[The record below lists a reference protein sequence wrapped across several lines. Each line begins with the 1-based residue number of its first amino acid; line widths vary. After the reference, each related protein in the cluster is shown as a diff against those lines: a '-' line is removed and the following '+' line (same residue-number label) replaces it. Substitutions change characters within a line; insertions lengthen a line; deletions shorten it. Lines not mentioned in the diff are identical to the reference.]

1 MTNPYYNPSG
11 APGTRA
17 KLSSSPIRAELA
29 AVGTG
34 FDKLAP
40 TLTANALLHVNA
52 AGTQQVANA
61 NITVSAAG
69 ALAGI
74 TDLTTTGNTVLGN
87 ASTDTLNVGNGG
99 LIKDSAGNVGIGT
112 DAPSAKLTVA
122 GNLLMSQRGPT
133 NGAQWPDFRLYNTT
147 GNSLVID
154 DYTNVFFAITSS
166 GNIGIGTSSPTNF
179 GAGYSALSID
189 GSTCGVLELMQAG
202 ASAFRVF
209 CFPTEARLQ
218 VMLNVPMKFYTNNII
233 RGQFKAAGQLNLE
246 PLASDPSGAEAGD
259 LYFNST
265 TGKFRGYD
273 GSSWADLN

>member
-74 TDLTTTGNTVLGN
+74 TDLTTTGNGHDGSLCV
-87 ASTDTLNVGNGG
+87 VG
-99 LIKDSAGNVGIGT
+99 
-112 DAPSAKLTVA
+112 
-122 GNLLMSQRGPT
+122 
-133 NGAQWPDFRLYNTT
+133 
-147 GNSLVID
+147 
-154 DYTNVFFAITSS
+154 
-166 GNIGIGTSSPTNF
+166 
-179 GAGYSALSID
+179 GAGCSPAPGHQAVSA
-189 GSTCGVLELMQAG
+189 EQA
-202 ASAFRVF
+202 V
-209 CFPTEARLQ
+209 
-218 VMLNVPMKFYTNNII
+218 
-233 RGQFKAAGQLNLE
+233 
-246 PLASDPSGAEAGD
+246 
-259 LYFNST
+259 ST
-265 TGKFRGYD
+265 TAMCNSFKRT
-273 GSSWADLN
+273 AVM